1 VKEFIS
7 AATTADL
14 IETENVLI
22 SQEIKMASPLCD
34 FNPSRLCIGSKYTK
48 KYFREKK
55 GKNIIR
61 RLTQTI

>member
-34 FNPSRLCIGSKYTK
+34 FNPTRLCIGFQIYK
-48 KYFREKK
+48 KKISGKRKEKTSFV
-55 GKNIIR
+55 G
-61 RLTQTI
+61 